1 MLFADVCNVVSEKHR
16 VSFHLKVVSG
26 QREASGAVYCN
37 VLSLQDCICSLYI
50 YVLYIHYL
58 NLFI

>member
-1 MLFADVCNVVSEKHR
+1 MLFSDLCNVVNEKYR

-26 QREASGAVYCN
+26 QREASGAVYFN

-50 YVLYIHYL
+50 HTYIYIVHIL
-58 NLFI
+58 S